1 MKYLQK
7 PIKDI
12 ASRHFADFHI
22 YLYIM
27 HGSLSKVLQ
36 KIIIMI
42 FDIIYTNVK
51 HYLGQKAIIK
61 CIQNERTQSTQIPT
75 SIQ

>member
-1 MKYLQK
+1 MEYLRK

-27 HGSLSKVLQ
+27 HGPLSKVL
-36 KIIIMI
+36 KNNNN
-42 FDIIYTNVK
+42 DIK

>member
-12 ASRHFADFHI
+12 ASRHFADFYI

-27 HGSLSKVLQ
+27 HGPLSKVLQ
-36 KIIIMI
+36 NNNH
-42 FDIIYTNVK
+42 DIKN
-51 HYLGQKAIIK
+51 YLGQKAIIK
-61 CIQNERTQSTQIPT
+61 CIRNERTQSTQIST